1 MRRLL
6 LILAGLLLSLAGFA
20 QDTLLERLKAAN
32 TFETLQAD
40 FVQTRHSQMLTKDL
54 VSEGT
59 VALVAPD
66 KLRWEVVK
74 PYRSVFVTEGEGD
87 SFASLGMTKG
97 TSGMT
102 KGNRRFRIPTDK
114 DFTATVLEG
123 EDVVVKL
130 VPLRRD
136 LKQLFREI
144 IVHADKKSFRIH
156 TALLVT
162 PEGDWTQLEFK
173 NIRTGQSID
182 PKLFEKE

>member
-1 MRRLL
+1 MKRFT
-6 LILAGLLLSLAGFA
+6 LILLGLLLSLACLA
-20 QDTLLERLKAAN
+20 QDALLERLKAAN
-32 TFETLQAD
+32 TFGTLQAD

-66 KLRWEVVK
+66 RLRWEVVK
-74 PYRSVFVTEGEGD
+74 PYRSVFVTEGEVPAQG
-87 SFASLGMTKG
+87 
-97 TSGMT
+97 
-102 KGNRRFRIPTDK
+102 RRFRIPTDK
-114 DFTATVLEG
+114 DFSATVLEG

-136 LKQLFREI
+136 MKQMFREI
-144 IVHADKKSFRIH
+144 IVHADKKTLRIH

>member
-1 MRRLL
+1 MKRFT
-6 LILAGLLLSLAGFA
+6 LILLGLLLSLACLA
-20 QDTLLERLKAAN
+20 QDALLERLKAAN
-32 TFETLQAD
+32 TFGTLQAD

-74 PYRSVFVTEGEGD
+74 PYRSVFVTEGEVPAQG
-87 SFASLGMTKG
+87 
-97 TSGMT
+97 
-102 KGNRRFRIPTDK
+102 RRFRIPTDK
-114 DFTATVLEG
+114 DFSATVLEG

-136 LKQLFREI
+136 MKQMIREI
-144 IVHADKKSFRIH
+144 IVHADKKTLRIH

>member
-1 MRRLL
+1 MKRFT
-6 LILAGLLLSLAGFA
+6 LILLGLLLSLACLA
-20 QDTLLERLKAAN
+20 QDALLERLKAAN
-32 TFETLQAD
+32 TFGTLQAD

-66 KLRWEVVK
+66 RLRWEVVK
-74 PYRSVFVTEGEGD
+74 PYRSVFVTEGEIPAQG
-87 SFASLGMTKG
+87 
-97 TSGMT
+97 
-102 KGNRRFRIPTDK
+102 RRFRIPTDK
-114 DFTATVLEG
+114 DFSATVLEG

-136 LKQLFREI
+136 MKQMFREI
-144 IVHADKKSFRIH
+144 IVHADKKTLRIH

>member
-1 MRRLL
+1 MKRFTFILL
-6 LILAGLLLSLAGFA
+6 GLLLSLACLA
-20 QDTLLERLKAAN
+20 QDALLERLKAAN
-32 TFETLQAD
+32 TFGTLQAD

-74 PYRSVFVTEGEGD
+74 PYRSVFVTEGEVPAQG
-87 SFASLGMTKG
+87 
-97 TSGMT
+97 
-102 KGNRRFRIPTDK
+102 RRFRIPTDK
-114 DFTATVLEG
+114 DFSATVLEG

-136 LKQLFREI
+136 MKQMSREI
-144 IVHADKKSFRIH
+144 IVHADKKTLRIH

>member
-1 MRRLL
+1 MKRFT
-6 LILAGLLLSLAGFA
+6 LILLGLLMSLACLA
-20 QDTLLERLKAAN
+20 QDALLERLKAAN
-32 TFETLQAD
+32 TFGTLQAD

-66 KLRWEVVK
+66 RLRWEVVK
-74 PYRSVFVTEGEGD
+74 PYRSVFVTEGEIPAQG
-87 SFASLGMTKG
+87 
-97 TSGMT
+97 
-102 KGNRRFRIPTDK
+102 RRFRIPTDK
-114 DFTATVLEG
+114 DFSATVLEG

-136 LKQLFREI
+136 MKQMFREI
-144 IVHADKKSFRIH
+144 IVHADKKTLRIH

>member
-1 MRRLL
+1 MKRFS
-6 LILAGLLLSLAGFA
+6 LIFMGLLVSLTCLA
-20 QDTLLERLKAAN
+20 QDALLERLKAAN
-32 TFETLQAD
+32 TFGTLQAD

-54 VSEGT
+54 VSEGR
-59 VALVAPD
+59 VALQSPD

-74 PYRSVFVTEGEGD
+74 PYRSVFVTEGEVPAQG
-87 SFASLGMTKG
+87 
-97 TSGMT
+97 
-102 KGNRRFRIPTDK
+102 RRFRIPTDK
-114 DFTATVLEG
+114 DFSATVLEG

-136 LKQLFREI
+136 MKQMFREI
-144 IVHADKKSFRIH
+144 IVHADKKTLRIH

>member
-1 MRRLL
+1 MKRFT
-6 LILAGLLLSLAGFA
+6 LILLGLLMSLACLA
-20 QDTLLERLKAAN
+20 QDALLDRLKAAN
-32 TFETLQAD
+32 TFGTLQAD

-54 VSEGT
+54 VSEGR

-97 TSGMT
+97 
-102 KGNRRFRIPTDK
+102 NRRFRIPTDK
-114 DFTATVLEG
+114 DFSATVLEG

-136 LKQLFREI
+136 MKQLFREI
-144 IVHADKKSFRIH
+144 IVHADKKSLRIH

-173 NIRTGQSID
+173 NIRTGQDID

>member
-1 MRRLL
+1 MKRLV
-6 LILAGLLLSLAGFA
+6 LILAGVLLSLAAFA
-20 QDTLLERLKAAN
+20 QDALLERLKAAN
-32 TFETLQAD
+32 TFGTLQAD

-59 VALVAPD
+59 VALQSPD
-66 KLRWEVVK
+66 KLRWEVLK
-74 PYRSVFVTEGEGD
+74 PYRSVFVTEGEIPAQG
-87 SFASLGMTKG
+87 
-97 TSGMT
+97 
-102 KGNRRFRIPTDK
+102 RRFRIPTDK

-136 LKQLFREI
+136 MKQMFREI
-144 IVHADKKSFRIH
+144 IVHADKKSLLIRSV
-156 TALLVT
+156 LLVT

-173 NIRTGQSID
+173 HIRTGHSID

>member
-1 MRRLL
+1 MKRFT
-6 LILAGLLLSLAGFA
+6 LILLGLLLSLACLA
-20 QDTLLERLKAAN
+20 QDALLERLKAAN
-32 TFETLQAD
+32 TFGTLQAD

-74 PYRSVFVTEGEGD
+74 PYRSVFVTEGEVPAQG
-87 SFASLGMTKG
+87 
-97 TSGMT
+97 
-102 KGNRRFRIPTDK
+102 RRFRIPTDK
-114 DFTATVLEG
+114 DFSATVLEG

-136 LKQLFREI
+136 MKQMFRGI
-144 IVHADKKSFRIH
+144 IVHADKKFLRIH

>member
-54 VSEGT
+54 VSEGR

-74 PYRSVFVTEGEGD
+74 PYRSVFVTEGEVPAQD
-87 SFASLGMTKG
+87 
-97 TSGMT
+97 
-102 KGNRRFRIPTDK
+102 RRFRIPTDK

>member
-1 MRRLL
+1 MKRLV
-6 LILAGLLLSLAGFA
+6 LILAGVLLSLAAFA
-20 QDTLLERLKAAN
+20 QDALLERLKAAN
-32 TFETLQAD
+32 TFGTLQAD

-59 VALVAPD
+59 VALQSPD
-66 KLRWEVVK
+66 KLRWEVQK
-74 PYRSVFVTEGEGD
+74 PYRSVFVTEGEIPVQG
-87 SFASLGMTKG
+87 
-97 TSGMT
+97 
-102 KGNRRFRIPTDK
+102 RRFRIPTDK